1 MKECE
6 NNGATS
12 NDNPE
17 NNIAL
22 SIATLMI
29 NLHISLAL
37 RRNRLIEKY
46 FMSKKSGEVTL
57 LLDSKPIPVFCH
69 MGDFG
74 CGNGGWTPIMKING
88 NKSTFHYDSHFW
100 SNRSAYNLPG
110 GKTSFDLQETKLPTT
125 PFSKICL
132 GMKIDNQ
139 HRFIGIDQQA
149 DLFTRSSLMGNSSKP
164 H

>member
-1 MKECE
+1 MMKEYE

-46 FMSKKSGEVTL
+46 FM
-57 LLDSKPIPVFCH
+57 
-69 MGDFG
+69 
-74 CGNGGWTPIMKING
+74 
-88 NKSTFHYDSHFW
+88 
-100 SNRSAYNLPG
+100 
-110 GKTSFDLQETKLPTT
+110 
-125 PFSKICL
+125 
-132 GMKIDNQ
+132 
-139 HRFIGIDQQA
+139 
-149 DLFTRSSLMGNSSKP
+149 LFTSIWRPWPSSSFNCLFF
-164 H
+164 